1 MSQTPMSSSSPT
13 PIPAP
18 STHSPIPQ
26 EQMHQRQD
34 LLEHLRQVKQLVDR
48 VAPWAASLKSA
59 QESYVT
65 AVPNPPRIK
74 ITKLFVA
81 FVKVL
86 AWTYL
91 ISALI
96 MMVTYLR
103 YLVANP
109 QIHSSDIPW
118 HTIHVPALVSA
129 AAIAVAWWL
138 WKYFGIYPLAMMSV
152 ERENL
157 KRQAHNESVWREYE
171 DPARAELS
179 KVHKEYMER
188 FSHWYPEDY
197 LYPYASDSL
206 YKYVRQGRSFTLQ
219 DALNL
224 FEKEKH
230 ELWVRLSMEQ
240 QAEEQRIHNA
250 IVEDLMDQQL
260 YEQRKANVLLAGILA
275 ATTATAVAAST
286 PRYLYHYHY

>member
-13 PIPAP
+13 PIPEP

-48 VAPWAASLKSA
+48 AAPWATSLKST
-59 QESYVT
+59 QESYVE

-74 ITKLFVA
+74 LTKLFVA

-91 ISALI
+91 ISALV

-103 YLVANP
+103 YLIANP

-129 AAIAVAWWL
+129 AVIAVAWWL

-157 KRQAHNESVWREYE
+157 KRQAHNQSVWREHE
-171 DPARAELS
+171 EPALVELS
-179 KVHKEYMER
+179 KVHDEYTER

-206 YKYVRQGRSFTLQ
+206 YKYVRQGRAFTLQ

-224 FEKEKH
+224 FEKERH

-240 QAEEQRIHNA
+240 QAEEQRIHQA
-250 IVEDLMDQQL
+250 LVEDLMVEQL
-260 YEQRKANVLLAGILA
+260 REQRMANFMLSSMAPLSIADTITLISEA
-275 ATTATAVAAST
+275 NKR
-286 PRYLYHYHY
+286 RY